1 MNPAELPADGAT
13 WLVVAAAL
21 AAGIAAS
28 YGREL
33 GAKRRPDGQ
42 WWTFQAAAAPGAGS
56 MKIVAWIAAAL
67 LAGLETQVR
76 R

>member
-1 MNPAELPADGAT
+1 MSRATFPADGGT
-13 WLVVAAAL
+13 CLVAAAAL

-28 YGREL
+28 CGRGL
-33 GAKRRPDGQ
+33 KAKRRPDGQ
-42 WWTFQAAAAPGAGS
+42 WWTFQAAAAPGGGS
-56 MKIVAWIAAAL
+56 MKSVAWIAAAL